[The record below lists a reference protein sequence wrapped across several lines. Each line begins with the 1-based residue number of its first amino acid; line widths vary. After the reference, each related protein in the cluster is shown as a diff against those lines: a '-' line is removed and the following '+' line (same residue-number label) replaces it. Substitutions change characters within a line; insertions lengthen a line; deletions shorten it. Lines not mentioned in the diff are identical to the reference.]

1 MLCQS
6 SKNLRKGSQTDTLT
20 KLGMVFPTGESE
32 FINNGLNLK
41 EKLFP
46 CQSAER

>member
-1 MLCQS
+1 MLRQS
-6 SKNLRKGSQTDTLT
+6 SKNLRKGSQIDALT
-20 KLGMVFPTGESE
+20 KSGMVLPTGGTE
-32 FINNGLNLK
+32 FINKGLNLK